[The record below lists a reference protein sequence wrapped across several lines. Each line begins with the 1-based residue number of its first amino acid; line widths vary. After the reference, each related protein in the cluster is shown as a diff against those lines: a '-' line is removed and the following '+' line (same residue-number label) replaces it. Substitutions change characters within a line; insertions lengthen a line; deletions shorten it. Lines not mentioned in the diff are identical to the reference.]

1 MDTTI
6 KRFTSMTRSTRLNM
20 ARHRLLRLLTIT
32 AVLLGIGS
40 LPNDVFAQASKSS
53 GTKIGVIGSGN
64 IGSTVGRL
72 WVKAGH
78 QVLFSSRN
86 PENLKQLVD
95 SLGSLARAGTV
106 RDALTFGDAALL
118 AVPYGAY
125 PQIGKDYAQELAGKI
140 VLDAGNAVPSRDG
153 EISKEALELGIGL
166 TSAKYLPKARI
177 VRAFNTLSYL
187 VLANN
192 AHRAGERMAIP
203 IAGDDKE
210 ALAMASKLIQ
220 DAGFDPVIIGSLRER
235 EVVRPR
241 RTFVRSTDHR
251 QGDAV
256 ASEETSI
263 ADEKIKRSGLTL
275 QLTIFLLG
283 RSRKLSRSSSPVYS

>member
-1 MDTTI
+1 
-6 KRFTSMTRSTRLNM
+6 MTGSTRLNM
-20 ARHRLLRLLTIT
+20 DRRRLLRLVAFT

-40 LPNDVFAQASKSS
+40 LPNDAFAQASKSS
-53 GTKIGVIGSGN
+53 STKIGVIGSGN

-72 WVKAGH
+72 WIKAGH

-95 SLGSLARAGTV
+95 SLGPLAQAGTV

-153 EISKEALELGIGL
+153 EISKEAGELGIGF

-187 VLANN
+187 VLASN
-192 AHRAGERMAIP
+192 AHRAGEPMAIP

-210 ALAMASKLIQ
+210 ALALASKLIR
-220 DAGFDPVIIGSLRER
+220 DAGFDPVIIGSLESARLFARGGPLYGQQVTAKEM
-235 EVVRPR
+235 
-241 RTFVRSTDHR
+241 
-251 QGDAV
+251 
-256 ASEETSI
+256 
-263 ADEKIKRSGLTL
+263 
-275 QLTIFLLG
+275 QLRLK
-283 RSRKLSRSSSPVYS
+283 KLR

>member
-1 MDTTI
+1 MEEMLIDTT
-6 KRFTSMTRSTRLNM
+6 KSMIRYLRSKM
-20 ARHRLLRLLTIT
+20 AVHHLLRVVTVTTL
-32 AVLLGIGS
+32 LLGFGS
-40 LPNDVFAQASKSS
+40 LPRALALQVKESS
-53 GTKIGVIGSGN
+53 ETKIGVIGSGN

-86 PENLKQLVD
+86 PENLKQLVN
-95 SLGSLARAGTV
+95 SLGPSAQAGTV
-106 RDALTFGDAALL
+106 RNALTFGDVALI

-153 EISKEALELGIGL
+153 EISKEAGELGIGL

-192 AHRAGERMAIP
+192 AHRTGERMAIP

-210 ALAMASKLIQ
+210 ALSVASKLIQ
-220 DAGFDPVIIGSLRER
+220 DAGFDPVIVGPLESARLFARGGPLYGQQITAKEMQLRL
-235 EVVRPR
+235 
-241 RTFVRSTDHR
+241 
-251 QGDAV
+251 
-256 ASEETSI
+256 
-263 ADEKIKRSGLTL
+263 KTL
-275 QLTIFLLG
+275 
-283 RSRKLSRSSSPVYS
+283 R

>member
-1 MDTTI
+1 
-6 KRFTSMTRSTRLNM
+6 M
-20 ARHRLLRLLTIT
+20 ARHRLLRILTVT
-32 AVLLGIGS
+32 AVLLGIDS
-40 LPNDVFAQASKSS
+40 LPKDVFAQASKSS

-95 SLGSLARAGTV
+95 SLGPLAQAGTV
-106 RDALTFGDAALL
+106 RNALTFGDATLL

-220 DAGFDPVIIGSLRER
+220 DAGFDPVIIGSLQSAKLFARGGPLYGQQITAKEM
-235 EVVRPR
+235 
-241 RTFVRSTDHR
+241 
-251 QGDAV
+251 
-256 ASEETSI
+256 
-263 ADEKIKRSGLTL
+263 
-275 QLTIFLLG
+275 QLRLK
-283 RSRKLSRSSSPVYS
+283 KLR

>member
-1 MDTTI
+1 MV
-6 KRFTSMTRSTRLNM
+6 
-20 ARHRLLRLLTIT
+20 RHRPIRILTIM

-40 LPNDVFAQASKSS
+40 LADNAFAQASKSS

-72 WVKAGH
+72 WIKAGH

-95 SLGSLARAGTV
+95 SLGPLARAGTV
-106 RDALTFGDAALL
+106 RDALTFGDAALI

-140 VLDAGNAVPSRDG
+140 VLDAGNAVPFRDG
-153 EISKEALELGIGL
+153 EISKEAGELGIGF

-187 VLANN
+187 VLASN

-210 ALAMASKLIQ
+210 ALVMASKLIQ
-220 DAGFDPVIIGSLRER
+220 DAGFDPVIIGSLESARFFARGGPLYGQQITAKEM
-235 EVVRPR
+235 
-241 RTFVRSTDHR
+241 
-251 QGDAV
+251 
-256 ASEETSI
+256 
-263 ADEKIKRSGLTL
+263 
-275 QLTIFLLG
+275 QLRLK
-283 RSRKLSRSSSPVYS
+283 KLR

>member
-1 MDTTI
+1 MGDTII
-6 KRFTSMTRSTRLNM
+6 KMIKSVKHYSRLS
-20 ARHRLLRLLTIT
+20 RHGHLLLRFLAIT
-32 AVLLGIGS
+32 ALLLGPGS
-40 LPNDVFAQASKSS
+40 VRKAAAAQPSTPS
-53 GTKIGVIGSGN
+53 GAKIGVIGSGN

-95 SLGSLARAGTV
+95 SLGPLAQAGTV
-106 RDALTFGDAALL
+106 RDALSFGDAALI

-153 EISKEALELGIGL
+153 EISKEALELGIGF

-187 VLANN
+187 VLAYN

-210 ALAMASKLIQ
+210 ALALASKLIR
-220 DAGFDPVIIGSLRER
+220 DAGFDPVIVGPLQSAKLFARGGPLYGQQITAREMQLRL
-235 EVVRPR
+235 
-241 RTFVRSTDHR
+241 
-251 QGDAV
+251 
-256 ASEETSI
+256 
-263 ADEKIKRSGLTL
+263 KTL
-275 QLTIFLLG
+275 Q
-283 RSRKLSRSSSPVYS
+283 

>member
-1 MDTTI
+1 
-6 KRFTSMTRSTRLNM
+6 M
-20 ARHRLLRLLTIT
+20 ALQYLLRLL
-32 AVLLGIGS
+32 AVTTLLLGLGS
-40 LPNDVFAQASKSS
+40 LTKAVAAQLRESS

-95 SLGSLARAGTV
+95 SLGPFAQAGTV
-106 RDALTFGDAALL
+106 GDALNFGDAALL

-125 PQIGKDYAQELAGKI
+125 PQIGKVYAQELAGKI

-153 EISKEALELGIGL
+153 GISKEAGELGIGL

-192 AHRAGERMAIP
+192 ADRAGERMAIP

-210 ALAMASKLIQ
+210 ALALASKLIR
-220 DAGFDPVIIGSLRER
+220 DAGFDPVIIGSLQSARLFARGGPLYGQQITAKEMR
-235 EVVRPR
+235 LRL
-241 RTFVRSTDHR
+241 
-251 QGDAV
+251 
-256 ASEETSI
+256 
-263 ADEKIKRSGLTL
+263 KTL
-275 QLTIFLLG
+275 
-283 RSRKLSRSSSPVYS
+283 K

>member
-1 MDTTI
+1 MV
-6 KRFTSMTRSTRLNM
+6 
-20 ARHRLLRLLTIT
+20 RHRLVRILTMT

-40 LPNDVFAQASKSS
+40 LLNDVFAQASKSS
-53 GTKIGVIGSGN
+53 GTKIGIIGSGN
-64 IGSTVGRL
+64 IGSTVGTL

-86 PENLKQLVD
+86 PENLKELVNR
-95 SLGSLARAGTV
+95 LGSSAQAGTV
-106 RDALTFGDAALL
+106 RDALTFGDAALI

-125 PQIGKDYAQELAGKI
+125 PQVGKDYAQELAGKI

-153 EISKEALELGIGL
+153 EISKEAGELGIGL

-210 ALAMASKLIQ
+210 ALTVASKLIQ
-220 DAGFDPVIIGSLRER
+220 DAGFDPVIIGSLESARLFARGGPLYGQQITAREMR
-235 EVVRPR
+235 LRL
-241 RTFVRSTDHR
+241 
-251 QGDAV
+251 
-256 ASEETSI
+256 
-263 ADEKIKRSGLTL
+263 KTL
-275 QLTIFLLG
+275 Q
-283 RSRKLSRSSSPVYS
+283 

>member
-1 MDTTI
+1 VDTTI
-6 KRFTSMTRSTRLNM
+6 KRFTSVTRSTRLNM
-20 ARHRLLRLLTIT
+20 ARHRLLRILTMT

-40 LPNDVFAQASKSS
+40 LPKDVLAQASKSS

-72 WVKAGH
+72 WIKAGH

-95 SLGSLARAGTV
+95 SLGPLAQAGTV
-106 RDALTFGDAALL
+106 RDALTFGDVALI

-125 PQIGKDYAQELAGKI
+125 PQIGKDYARELAGKI

-153 EISKEALELGIGL
+153 EISKEAQELGIGL

-177 VRAFNTLSYL
+177 VRVFNTLSYM
-187 VLANN
+187 VLASN

-203 IAGDDKE
+203 FAGDDKE

-220 DAGFDPVIIGSLRER
+220 DAGFDPVIVGSLQSAKLFARGGPLYGQQITAKEMQLR
-235 EVVRPR
+235 L
-241 RTFVRSTDHR
+241 
-251 QGDAV
+251 
-256 ASEETSI
+256 
-263 ADEKIKRSGLTL
+263 KKL
-275 QLTIFLLG
+275 Q
-283 RSRKLSRSSSPVYS
+283 

>member
-1 MDTTI
+1 V
-6 KRFTSMTRSTRLNM
+6 TRSTRLNM
-20 ARHRLLRLLTIT
+20 ARHRLLRILTMT

-40 LPNDVFAQASKSS
+40 LPNDVLAQASKSS

-64 IGSTVGRL
+64 IGSTVGTL
-72 WVKAGH
+72 WVNAGD

-86 PENLKQLVD
+86 PENLKQLID
-95 SLGSLARAGTV
+95 SLGPLARAGTV
-106 RDALTFGDAALL
+106 RNALTFGDAALL

-125 PQIGKDYAQELAGKI
+125 PQIGKDYAKELAGKI

-153 EISKEALELGIGL
+153 EISKEAQELGIGL

-187 VLANN
+187 VLASN

-210 ALAMASKLIQ
+210 ALSVASKLIQ
-220 DAGFDPVIIGSLRER
+220 DAGFDPVIVGSLQSAKLFSRGGPLYGQQITAKEMQLR
-235 EVVRPR
+235 L
-241 RTFVRSTDHR
+241 
-251 QGDAV
+251 
-256 ASEETSI
+256 
-263 ADEKIKRSGLTL
+263 KKL
-275 QLTIFLLG
+275 Q
-283 RSRKLSRSSSPVYS
+283 

>member
-1 MDTTI
+1 MD
-6 KRFTSMTRSTRLNM
+6 RG
-20 ARHRLLRLLTIT
+20 RLLRLVAFT
-32 AVLLGIGS
+32 AVLLGHGS
-40 LPNDVFAQASKSS
+40 LLKDVFAQSSKSS

-86 PENLKQLVD
+86 PENLKELVNR
-95 SLGSLARAGTV
+95 LGSSARAGTV
-106 RDALTFGDAALL
+106 RDALTFGDAALI

-125 PQIGKDYAQELAGKI
+125 PQVGKDYAQELAGKI

-153 EISKEALELGIGL
+153 EISKEAGELGIGL

-210 ALAMASKLIQ
+210 ALAVVSKLIQ
-220 DAGFDPVIIGSLRER
+220 DAGFDPVIVGSLQSAKLFSRGEPLYGQQITAREMQLR
-235 EVVRPR
+235 L
-241 RTFVRSTDHR
+241 
-251 QGDAV
+251 
-256 ASEETSI
+256 
-263 ADEKIKRSGLTL
+263 KKL
-275 QLTIFLLG
+275 Q
-283 RSRKLSRSSSPVYS
+283 